1 MWDLKYDTRG
11 LLYKKIRLI
20 DTENKLMVVE
30 GEEGR
35 GGKNI
40 HYYT

>member
-1 MWDLKYDTRG
+1 MIPGDFFT
-11 LLYKKIRLI
+11 KKIRLT

-40 HYYT
+40 YYYT